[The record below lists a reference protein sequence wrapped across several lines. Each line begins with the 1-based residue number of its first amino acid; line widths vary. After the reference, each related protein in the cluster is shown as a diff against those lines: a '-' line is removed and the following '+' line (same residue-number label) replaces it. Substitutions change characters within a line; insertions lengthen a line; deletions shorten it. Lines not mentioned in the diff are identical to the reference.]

1 MGYLAEMYKQFKDR
15 AEFLTVYVRE
25 AHPQDEWQMKANV
38 TEGTCY
44 LQPRSLGDRVVIA
57 NDFVKRFQ
65 YPIPL
70 GIDSMADTAMRIYG
84 GWPERL
90 YVIDESGRIVYKGG
104 MGPYPIPPG
113 RSPRLAGEAFPRS
126 GKESVVPR
134 SP

>member
-1 MGYLAEMYKQFKDR
+1 MYKQFKDR

-44 LQPRSLGDRVVIA
+44 LQPRSLGDRVAIA
-57 NDFVKRFQ
+57 NDFIKRFQ

-70 GIDSMADTAMRIYG
+70 GIDSLADTAMRIYG

-90 YVIDESGRIVYKGG
+90 YVIDESGKIVYKGG
-104 MGPYPIPPG
+104 MGPFQYHPEEV
-113 RSPRLAGEAFPRS
+113 RAWLEKRFPEVA
-126 GKESVVPR
+126 KNQ
-134 SP
+134 